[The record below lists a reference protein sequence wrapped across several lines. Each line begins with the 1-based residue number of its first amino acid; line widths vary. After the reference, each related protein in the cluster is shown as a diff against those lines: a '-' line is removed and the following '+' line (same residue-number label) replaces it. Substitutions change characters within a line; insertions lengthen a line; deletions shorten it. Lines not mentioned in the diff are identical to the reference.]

1 MFPAVAVC
9 GGLVKTLDARNTAS
23 SSVGG
28 AIKRGS
34 GLVVFLNNILKGI
47 IVRKIIVSFLAV
59 LLSVVI
65 SGCEDETKGSEPE
78 KNSVDTSTGVFKDNE
93 VEGLY
98 YITNSKSG
106 ITDGFGNFKYKAGE
120 VVGFYIGDIFLGEAI
135 GDDIITPLDLVD
147 GAVNVSNSTVTN
159 ITRFL
164 ITIDDDNDLSN
175 GIQITENLRELCKN
189 KSVDF
194 DRSILDFENDGA
206 IQVLISTLTSATS
219 AGARSL
225 VPTAFAQQHLQ
236 NTINSIVSNGGA
248 GSVQLSGE
256 DVSLIGSEFVSF
268 MTVARFEELA
278 GIISAVDAR
287 PALEIEDD
295 GLILSVVI
303 VDSSILDFQYSVV
316 LKSIK
321 NGITREYVCTDGLCD
336 ESVIFDPANR
346 TVNLINTI
354 VVNDETGSM
363 LILNGSLTW
372 E

>member
-1 MFPAVAVC
+1 M
-9 GGLVKTLDARNTAS
+9 
-23 SSVGG
+23 
-28 AIKRGS
+28 
-34 GLVVFLNNILKGI
+34 
-47 IVRKIIVSFLAV
+47 RKIIVSFLVV

-65 SGCEDETKGSEPE
+65 SGCGGGTESSESE
-78 KNSVDTSTGVFKDNE
+78 KNGVDTSSGVFKDNE

-98 YITNSKSG
+98 YVTNSKSG

-120 VVGFYIGDIFLGEAI
+120 IVGFYIGDIFLGEAI
-135 GDDIITPLDLVD
+135 GDDIITPIDLVD
-147 GAVNVSNSTVTN
+147 GAVNVSNFTVTN

-194 DRSILDFENDGA
+194 DRSIIDFENDGA

-219 AGARSL
+219 AGARPL
-225 VPTAFAQQHLQ
+225 VPAAFAQQHLQ
-236 NTINSIVSNGGA
+236 NTINSIVSSGGA

-256 DVSLIGSEFVSF
+256 DVNLIGSEFVSF
-268 MTVARFEELA
+268 MTMARLEGLV
-278 GIISAVDAR
+278 GIISAADVR
-287 PALEIEDD
+287 PALEIEGDE
-295 GLILSVVI
+295 LVLSVVI
-303 VDSSILDFQYSVV
+303 VDGSILDFQYSVI
-316 LKSIK
+316 LKSVK
-321 NGITREYVCTDGLCD
+321 NGITREYVCTDGLCG

-346 TVNLINTI
+346 MVNFINTT

-363 LILNGSLTW
+363 LTLNGSLTW